1 MLRAVH
7 LPIPTMTT
15 PATRLGSALRVEP
28 GTAAALIVAGLVIL
42 PLAAIIGTRL
52 GLLPIMA
59 IAVVGGAAG
68 LLALRWPLIGLLGF
82 AVLIPIEEVTLVGGT
97 ATLSRIAGLA
107 FAATYAVPRLATLR
121 LSVIRPPGWA
131 FVGWAVLS
139 LAWAIS
145 PDLAWTELPTLVQL
159 FVIAV
164 LIGDFVTREPSIVRP
179 VLFAY
184 TLSAAATAALG
195 IVSYVTGL
203 GADVRAA
210 ALQGQNPGQFA
221 AVLLPAFAFG
231 FNEVVSGRQRVAGGA
246 IALLTLMGVLVS
258 GSRGAWIAIVVIP
271 LLVLPNL
278 SPRRIVAVLA
288 LGAAL
293 LVVAYQVP
301 GVSDLVS
308 ERTDTAVSSGGAGR
322 SSIWASGLVIYG
334 SSPAVGVGYAN
345 FPLAFTPEV
354 MRESG
359 TTSYLHTGLGPHNI
373 VVGTLAELGPMGLVL
388 LGLFLL
394 PLVVNRG
401 WGPEAGTVRAALAS
415 LLVLALTVDIVGNR
429 KQVWLMI
436 ALAAGLQYVARRQA
450 AARAAPGPDVARAT
464 VDDEAADRTPKGHGR
479 PRGRG
484 VVEPS

>member
-1 MLRAVH
+1 MLPAVH

-28 GTAAALIVAGLVIL
+28 GVATALLAAGLVIL
-42 PLAAIIGTRL
+42 PLAAIVGTRL

-59 IAVVGGAAG
+59 IAVVGGSAG

-82 AVLIPIEEVTLVGGT
+82 AALIPIEEVTLIGGT
-97 ATLSRIAGLA
+97 ATLSRVAGLA
-107 FAATYAVPRLATLR
+107 FAATYALPRLATLR
-121 LSVIRPPGWA
+121 LGVIRPAGWA

-145 PDLAWTELPTLVQL
+145 PDTAWSELPTLLQL

-184 TLSAAATAALG
+184 TLSAAATAVLG

-231 FNEVVSGRQRVAGGA
+231 FNEVVGGRQRVAGGA

-258 GSRGAWIAIVVIP
+258 GSRGAWVAILVIP

-288 LGAAL
+288 LGAVL
-293 LVVAYQVP
+293 LVAAYQVP

-322 SSIWASGLVIYG
+322 TSILAAGLVIYS
-334 SSPAVGVGYAN
+334 SSPIVGVGYAN

-354 MRESG
+354 MREAG
-359 TTSYLHTGLGPHNI
+359 NTTYTHTGLGPHN
-373 VVGTLAELGPMGLVL
+373 VVMGTLAELGPVGLVL
-388 LGLFLL
+388 LALFVL

-436 ALAAGLQYVARRQA
+436 GLVAGLQYVARRRA
-450 AARAAPGPDVARAT
+450 AEQAAPGPDTKALAWRSPA
-464 VDDEAADRTPKGHGR
+464 R
-479 PRGRG
+479 PRGSSG
-484 VVEPS
+484 EPARLGS